1 MSGVMA
7 KNSLRSAVVLVL
19 LLGTLALAV
28 PYVSTAVDAWLFS
41 EGPELTRPKWN
52 TQRPTDENALKP
64 ANPALIPPGKQLTH
78 DELPSDDGGSAPFA
92 FEFQDEKTRP
102 GMDVSPAEHL
112 EPAAKPDDANSLAR
126 LQQEIQ
132 ALGAVYL
139 TVERDGERF
148 ECRTLF
154 PLAPESSYQK
164 AFSAIGST
172 PQAAMEQVLAE
183 VHNWQR
189 AARRR

>member
-1 MSGVMA
+1 MA

-41 EGPELTRPKWN
+41 EGPQPPRPKWN
-52 TQRPTDENALKP
+52 TQRPADDKTLKP
-64 ANPALIPPGKQLTH
+64 ASPNLIPPGKQLSH
-78 DELPSDDGGSAPFA
+78 DELPPDDGGSSPFA
-92 FEFQDEKTRP
+92 FEFQEEKARL
-102 GMDVSPAEHL
+102 DRAAAISPVEHL
-112 EPAAKPDDANSLAR
+112 EPAAKTDDADSLAR

-139 TVERDGERF
+139 TVERDGDRF

-154 PLAPESSYQK
+154 PLSPESSYQK

-189 AARRR
+189 AAAKRR

>member
-1 MSGVMA
+1 MA

-41 EGPELTRPKWN
+41 EGPESPRPKWN
-52 TQRPTDENALKP
+52 TQRPAGDQTLKP
-64 ANPALIPPGKQLTH
+64 ASPDLIPAGQQSSH
-78 DELPSDDGGSAPFA
+78 DELPPDDGGSAPFA
-92 FEFQDEKTRP
+92 FEFQEEKSRP
-102 GMDVSPAEHL
+102 GAGDVSPAEHV
-112 EPAAKPDDANSLAR
+112 EPAAKANDADSLVR
-126 LQQEIQ
+126 LEQEIK

-139 TVERDGERF
+139 ILERDGDRF

-154 PLAPESSYQK
+154 PLSTESSYQK

-172 PQAAMEQVLAE
+172 PQAAMEQVVAE
-183 VHNWQR
+183 VNNWQK
-189 AARRR
+189 AAKRR